1 MWEFRVWF
9 PIEVQNFFRSLI
21 VTNSTDCF
29 SNFTQGIQY
38 QNHLKDF
45 ALGRLFC
52 LVVLLFL
59 WRNDTAR
66 NIIDPSNDATKPNTA
81 PKTTVI
87 TTMNL
92 KSTLSSNWACTF
104 GAALQ
109 SWRCPVTCE
118 KPLLEKLSM
127 YPRHVHSGG
136 SGDPHRAMR

>member
-1 MWEFRVWF
+1 MWETRVCF
-9 PIEVQNFFRSLI
+9 PIKAQKIFRLLI
-21 VTNSTDCF
+21 VTNSTYCYN
-29 SNFTQGIQY
+29 NFTQGIQY
-38 QNHLKDF
+38 LKHLKDF
-45 ALGRLFC
+45 ALSRLFC
-52 LVVLLFL
+52 FVVLLFL
-59 WRNDTAR
+59 WSNDTTR
-66 NIIDPSNDATKPNTA
+66 NIIDPSNGATKPNTT
-81 PKTTVI
+81 PKTTII

-136 SGDPHRAMR
+136 PGDPHRAMR